1 MTKYKNLFRV
11 ESARLKNWDYSIPWW
26 YYVTINT
33 KNHINYFGQIRN
45 GKMESNEL
53 GKIAE
58 QEWLKTKTLR
68 DNIDLDYYVIMP
80 NHIHGIIILKAVET
94 RCSESLHYDNTP
106 KFSKPI
112 KNSLSVIINQ
122 YKGSVK
128 RWANKNNSKEFSW
141 QPRFYD
147 HIIRNEKELYQIRK
161 YIEQNPL
168 KWDIG
173 NNTKENI
180 YY

>member
-1 MTKYKNLFRV
+1 M
-11 ESARLKNWDYSIPWW
+11 KNWDYSTPWW

-33 KNHINYFGQIRN
+33 RNHINYFGQIRN
-45 GKMESNEL
+45 GKMKSNEL

-58 QEWLKTKTLR
+58 QEWIKTKTLR

-94 RCSESLHYDNTP
+94 RCGESLHYDNIS

-122 YKGSVK
+122 YKVRLNDGQTKITLRNFPGSLV
-128 RWANKNNSKEFSW
+128 FM
-141 QPRFYD
+141 
-147 HIIRNEKELYQIRK
+147 II
-161 YIEQNPL
+161 
-168 KWDIG
+168 
-173 NNTKENI
+173 
-180 YY
+180 